1 MSASTP
7 GEEAN
12 GMATPALSPDRA
24 NVTGDVRLR
33 ATGVRKQYG
42 AVTALDG
49 ASLTVRRG
57 EVHALLGANGAGK
70 STIVKVI
77 TGVIT
82 PDAGVVELDGAPVTF
97 RSARAAR
104 EAGVSTVFQDPPLFP
119 HLDVA
124 ENISAGAYPHGRL
137 GMIDRAAARR
147 EAREVLERLE
157 IPLAPG
163 RLVQTL
169 SAAEREFVAI
179 ARALRLESKV
189 LILDEPTA
197 SLTPDDAGRLFEVVR
212 RYRAGGGAVIFISHR
227 MEEIREIADR
237 MTIFRDGMDVYSGTV
252 DSLNDDQIIE
262 HMMSENYT
270 RRAASESARPAAAGA
285 DVVLA
290 VDHLSAGARVRDVSL
305 QLRRGE
311 IAVVSGL
318 VGSGRS
324 ELLETIV
331 GLRKESSGTVSVAG
345 VPLPRR
351 SPRSMSRNGVALVP
365 EDRDIQGL
373 VYGFGISENIG
384 MGGASHTSQFGL
396 LRRRAERQAAT
407 EQMKALSVRASGPE
421 ADVASLSGGN
431 RQKIVLGKWLATKP
445 QVMLLDE
452 PTKGVD
458 VAAKLEIHA
467 ILLRLAREEGMGVLV
482 VSSDLD
488 EVLSL
493 ADRVLVMREGELVA
507 ELSGA
512 EATEMAVMTA
522 ANKPRS
528 QQAS

>member
-1 MSASTP
+1 MAAPTP
-7 GEEAN
+7 
-12 GMATPALSPDRA
+12 SPNPSDGA
-24 NVTGDVRLR
+24 DDVRLR
-33 ATGVRKQYG
+33 AIDVRKQYG

-77 TGVIT
+77 TGVIE
-82 PDAGVVELDGAPVTF
+82 PDGGVVELEGAAVTF

-104 EAGVSTVFQDPPLFP
+104 DAGVSTVFQDPPLFP
-119 HLDVA
+119 QLDIA
-124 ENISAGAYPHGRL
+124 ENIATGAFRSGRF

-147 EAREVLERLE
+147 EAREVLDRLE

-179 ARALRLESKV
+179 ARALRQESKI

-197 SLTPDDAGRLFEVVR
+197 SLTPDDASRLFDVVR
-212 RYRAGGGAVIFISHR
+212 RYRADGGAVIFISHR
-227 MEEIREIADR
+227 MDEIRQIADR
-237 MTIFRDGMDVYSGTV
+237 LTIFRDGKDVYSGTV
-252 DSLNDDQIIE
+252 GSLTDDQIIE
-262 HMMSENYT
+262 YMMSENYT
-270 RRAASESARPAAAGA
+270 RQTAGESARPAATGGDA
-285 DVVLA
+285 VLV

-311 IAVVSGL
+311 IVVVAGL

-324 ELLETIV
+324 ELLETII

-373 VYGFGISENIG
+373 VYGFGVSENIG
-384 MGGASHTSQFGL
+384 MGGASRTSRFGL
-396 LRRRAERQAAT
+396 LRRRAERQAAS
-407 EQMKALSVRASGPE
+407 EQMTALSVRASGPD

-431 RQKIVLGKWLATKP
+431 RQKVVLGKWLAARP

-467 ILLRLAREEGMGVLV
+467 ILWRLAREEGMGVLV

-493 ADRVLVMREGELVA
+493 ADRVLIMREGELVA
-507 ELSGA
+507 ELSRD
-512 EATEMAVMTA
+512 EATQKSVMTA
-522 ANKPRS
+522 ANKSR
-528 QQAS
+528 